1 MTEKSNH
8 WTIIAATDSGD
19 EVSISAHPGETLKAL
34 LVKAVH
40 ELFGEHSNPE
50 EYEILI
56 GGVQAE
62 NLGLS
67 LEQAGLHDGSEVI
80 VQKID
85 VHRG

>member
-1 MTEKSNH
+1 MAEKSNH

-19 EVSISAHPGETLKAL
+19 EASISAHPGETLKAL

-40 ELFGEHSNPE
+40 ELFGAHASPD

-56 GGVQAE
+56 GDVKAE
-62 NLGLS
+62 DLELS
-67 LEQAGLHDGSEVI
+67 LEKAGLHDGSEVI

>member
-19 EVSISAHPGETLKAL
+19 EASISAHPGETLKAL

-40 ELFGEHSNPE
+40 ELFGEHANPE

-56 GGVQAE
+56 DGAKAE
-62 NLGLS
+62 DLKLS
-67 LEQAGLHDGSEVI
+67 LEKAGLHDDSEVI

-85 VHRG
+85 MHRG

>member
-1 MTEKSNH
+1 MAEKSNH

-40 ELFGEHSNPE
+40 ELFSAHANPD

-56 GGVQAE
+56 GDVKAE
-62 NLGLS
+62 D
-67 LEQAGLHDGSEVI
+67 LELVLEKAGLHDGSEVI